1 MKERRRFFLSL
12 RLKEL
17 KQKQEIIEVRRKT
30 MFNVQQEAL
39 RILIIESWE
48 YGAEI

>member
-1 MKERRRFFLSL
+1 MKERRRFFYLE
-12 RLKEL
+12 LKEL